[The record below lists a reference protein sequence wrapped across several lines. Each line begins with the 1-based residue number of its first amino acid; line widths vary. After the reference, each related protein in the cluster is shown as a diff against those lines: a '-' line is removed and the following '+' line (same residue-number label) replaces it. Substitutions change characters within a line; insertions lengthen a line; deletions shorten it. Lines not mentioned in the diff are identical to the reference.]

1 MKNKG
6 ALKYYRSIN
15 RISLFFLKNDC
26 KVGYKKKDRFLGIN
40 HFEINL
46 NDHKKKNKINSF
58 ELELLILPTF
68 RPKGEIVFLISS
80 KKEKE
85 EFLFNSK
92 LFFLK
97 NSIVFCHD
105 SLPFFKSKMSIQCE
119 ILKLEYIFKKY
130 HRSEKIFI
138 EESLNMRK
146 YHKLKNLPNL
156 RINNWIRK
164 TRQNFVSNGFIE
176 FISFF
181 FFYQTYSLFFNG
193 FLKNFNFIRINP
205 GPEFRF
211 NFRF

>member
-46 NDHKKKNKINSF
+46 NDHRKKNKINSF
-58 ELELLILPTF
+58 ELEFLILPTF
-68 RPKGEIVFLISS
+68 RPKGEIFFSNSS
-80 KKEKE
+80 KKEKKE
-85 EFLFNSK
+85 CLFNSK

-105 SLPFFKSKMSIQCE
+105 SLPFYKSKMSIQCE
-119 ILKLEYIFKKY
+119 ILKLEYIFKKF

-146 YHKLKNLPNL
+146 YLKLKNLPNL
-156 RINNWIRK
+156 RVNNWIRK

-176 FISFF
+176 FINF

>member
-6 ALKYYRSIN
+6 ILKYHRSIN
-15 RISLFFLKNDC
+15 RISLFFLINVC

-58 ELELLILPTF
+58 ELELLVLPTF
-68 RPKGEIVFLISS
+68 RPKGEIVFLNSS

-119 ILKLEYIFKKY
+119 ILKLEYIFKKF

-176 FISFF
+176 FINF
-181 FFYQTYSLFFNG
+181 FFYQSYRPFFYG

>member
-6 ALKYYRSIN
+6 SLKYYRSVN
-15 RISLFFLKNDC
+15 RISLFFLKNDF
-26 KVGYKKKDRFLGIN
+26 KIFSEKKDRFLGIN

-46 NDHKKKNKINSF
+46 NDYRKKNKIKSL

-68 RPKGEIVFLISS
+68 RPRGEIIFSNSL

-105 SLPFFKSKMSIQCE
+105 SLPIFKSKISIQCE
-119 ILKLEYIFKKY
+119 ILKLEYIFKKF

-146 YHKLKNLPNL
+146 YLNLKNLPNF
-156 RINNWIRK
+156 RVNNWIRK
-164 TRQNFVSNGFIE
+164 TRQNFISNGFIE
-176 FISFF
+176 FINF
-181 FFYQTYSLFFNG
+181 FFYQTYSLFLNG